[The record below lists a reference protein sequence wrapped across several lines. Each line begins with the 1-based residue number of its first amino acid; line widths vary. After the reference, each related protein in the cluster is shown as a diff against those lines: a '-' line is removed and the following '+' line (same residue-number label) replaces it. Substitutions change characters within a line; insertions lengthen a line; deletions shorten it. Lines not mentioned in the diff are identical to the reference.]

1 MTLTLSPLEVLL
13 LLKCK
18 DQNGL
23 INKLELIQSCIN
35 YSTEEKEKAIKSLAR
50 QNLIM
55 IHELPKL
62 GGKRTPSFYRL
73 AGKGMKWA
81 REYNKE
87 DPKKRTISKGFK
99 SIQGHFLA
107 YSTHPINRIR

>member
-1 MTLTLSPLEVLL
+1 MTLTLSSFEVLL

-18 DQNGL
+18 NQNGL
-23 INKLELIQSCIN
+23 ISKPELIQSCGN
-35 YSTEEKEKAIKSLAR
+35 YNIAEKAIKSLAR

-62 GGKRTPSFYRL
+62 GGKKMPTFYRL
-73 AGKGMKWA
+73 AGKGKKWV
-81 REYNKE
+81 REYSND

-99 SIQGHFLA
+99 SIQKHFLP
-107 YSTHPINRIR
+107 YSTHPLIE

>member
-13 LLKCK
+13 LLRCK
-18 DQNGL
+18 NQNGL
-23 INKLELIQSCIN
+23 ISKPELIQSCGN
-35 YSTEEKEKAIKSLAR
+35 YNIAEKAIKSLAR

-55 IHELPKL
+55 VHELPKL
-62 GGKRTPSFYRL
+62 GGRKMPTFYRL

-99 SIQGHFLA
+99 SIQEHFLA
-107 YSTHPINRIR
+107 YSTHPINRTR